1 MIHAKLRHIIESNS
15 SEEGVSSCSSVAGD
29 EIHDSGVPGSF
40 SWFRSEGATS
50 LDALHCV
57 GCESL
62 LVPQGVQELPYR
74 WVLAGYQRVEGV
86 VVGLQGVGCPG
97 RASSRSL
104 QGVPHLDWEIWFQ
117 ASCCSDRCSNP
128 CFLKVSQERKLVLQE
143 MGKEEF
149 KGRYNI
155 SNRDE
160 SQGSKFFH
168 SDTEVCII
176 LVLLHQTQTLNVV
189 I

>member
-1 MIHAKLRHIIESNS
+1 MDMIHAKLRHIIESNS

-40 SWFRSEGATS
+40 SWFRSEEATS

-74 WVLAGYQRVEGV
+74 WVLAGYQALVVRVE
-86 VVGLQGVGCPG
+86 PA
-97 RASSRSL
+97 ASRPL
-104 QGVPHLDWEIWFQ
+104 QGVPHLDWEIWCQ

-128 CFLKVSQERKLVLQE
+128 CFLKVSQERKLVVYTSILPWS
-143 MGKEEF
+143 MGIIMILICLLYVTQIEWD
-149 KGRYNI
+149 NL
-155 SNRDE
+155 SNHKNF
-160 SQGSKFFH
+160 S
-168 SDTEVCII
+168 TWLI
-176 LVLLHQTQTLNVV
+176 T
-189 I
+189 